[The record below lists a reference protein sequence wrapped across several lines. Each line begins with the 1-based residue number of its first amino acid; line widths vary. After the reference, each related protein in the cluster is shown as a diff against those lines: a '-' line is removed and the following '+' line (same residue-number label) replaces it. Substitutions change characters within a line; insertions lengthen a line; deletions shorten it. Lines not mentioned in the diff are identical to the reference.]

1 MPKSRVQRVS
11 ITVQPVPG
19 NEPDAFEVEFH
30 GSDGSR
36 SCGHDLELP
45 AGKLGM
51 WKITATVPETITA
64 GGGFLFQRHS
74 FLFSHRIQDYNPEGR
89 DFVTLK
95 TQCDAALRLVVNS
108 EKQSHRPGFAQVLV
122 DEGEMKAGDSFTI
135 QIGDSSYGGA
145 GSAVY
150 DGTTLGRITSAV
162 DRTGD
167 GVYRELACNPCRI
180 HITSNPVPALLRLL
194 GPSIVTPDE
203 AFALHLMAFDANH
216 NICEQFEG
224 RVTFSGP
231 ISAVEGLPKSIS
243 LGSSD
248 SGLVILE
255 DIRISEPGLIR
266 LIAEAERHG
275 LRAVSNPILCK
286 EQHDRRLLWGDLHCH
301 GWGDISMSLLDDP
314 TFKIHPERRHEQLR
328 RVGRLDF
335 GAPGPA
341 VPPIQEDRPE
351 LWRAYQQAYRNNDEP
366 GTYVP
371 FLASEVHPRPGGD
384 RNVIYREWT
393 ETYPPTF
400 CTMDEVMAEFGD
412 REDVILEAHI
422 GGGPPQWYDYRPSHE
437 PLLEVAS
444 GHGCFE
450 WVLQWALRCGF
461 RPAVIGSGDT
471 HLATMGAPIAA
482 KDYFGRWHN
491 IGLNFR
497 DTGYGNGPI
506 AAVWAARCERNEI
519 WKAIRDRRTFATTGA
534 RIILAVDVNGHTAG
548 SEAKIAAPAEITICA
563 HACAPVQR
571 IDLIR
576 NDRCLHSWHPD
587 ALDIDLT
594 YVDEIPLREGAY
606 YVRLRQIDG
615 EYAWSTPIWTFCPDG
630 SEQDDLPR
638 WNAHEP
644 LDLTSFRPNQAE
656 SYEADLH
663 RYLEV
668 EEEIDAF
675 HDLTPFDVIEEVT
688 GKCALFLGYF
698 GIDRDPISIRWYFEF
713 DMPKIHVDWGWR
725 DFGLRPTP
733 LRVEERILESGG
745 HL

>member
-1 MPKSRVQRVS
+1 MPKSRVQRVN

-36 SCGHDLELP
+36 SCGQELELP

-51 WKITATVPETITA
+51 WKITTTASETITA

-95 TQCDAALRLVVNS
+95 AQCDAALRLVVNS

-122 DEGEMKAGDSFTI
+122 DEGEMKTGDSFTI

-150 DGTTLGRITSAV
+150 DGTTLGRITGAV

-224 RVTFSGP
+224 RVAFSGP

-266 LIAEAERHG
+266 LIAEDERHD

-286 EQHDRRLLWGDLHCH
+286 EEH
-301 GWGDISMSLLDDP
+301 
-314 TFKIHPERRHEQLR
+314 
-328 RVGRLDF
+328 
-335 GAPGPA
+335 
-341 VPPIQEDRPE
+341 
-351 LWRAYQQAYRNNDEP
+351 
-366 GTYVP
+366 
-371 FLASEVHPRPGGD
+371 
-384 RNVIYREWT
+384 
-393 ETYPPTF
+393 
-400 CTMDEVMAEFGD
+400 
-412 REDVILEAHI
+412 
-422 GGGPPQWYDYRPSHE
+422 
-437 PLLEVAS
+437 
-444 GHGCFE
+444 
-450 WVLQWALRCGF
+450 
-461 RPAVIGSGDT
+461 
-471 HLATMGAPIAA
+471 
-482 KDYFGRWHN
+482 
-491 IGLNFR
+491 
-497 DTGYGNGPI
+497 
-506 AAVWAARCERNEI
+506 
-519 WKAIRDRRTFATTGA
+519 
-534 RIILAVDVNGHTAG
+534 
-548 SEAKIAAPAEITICA
+548 
-563 HACAPVQR
+563 
-571 IDLIR
+571 
-576 NDRCLHSWHPD
+576 DRCLHSWHPD

-594 YVDEIPLREGAY
+594 YADEIPLREGAY

-630 SEQDDLPR
+630 SEQYDLPR

-644 LDLTSFRPNQAE
+644 LDLLSLRPNQAE
-656 SYEADLH
+656 SYEADLY

-668 EEEIDAF
+668 EEEIDEF

-713 DMPKIHVDWGWR
+713 DMPKIHVNWGWR

-733 LRVEERILESGG
+733 PRVEERILESDTS
-745 HL
+745 HQRLL